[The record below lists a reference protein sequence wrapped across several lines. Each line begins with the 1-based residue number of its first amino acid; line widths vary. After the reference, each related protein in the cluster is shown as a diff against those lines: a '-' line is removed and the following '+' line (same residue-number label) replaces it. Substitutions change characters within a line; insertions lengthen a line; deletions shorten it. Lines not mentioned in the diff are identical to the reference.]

1 MASTI
6 QLKTGTGSAVP
17 SSLTQ
22 GEVAINIDNGLVYY
36 GSGSGNAVKKL
47 DSFTHITASGTISA
61 AKLVVTEITSSR
73 ITSSVVV
80 TSGSNIFGDT
90 IADTHTFNGHITGS
104 NISASG
110 TGSFGM
116 LIIDQNI
123 TASGNISSSATGS
136 FGMLFVDQNITASN
150 ISASGTI
157 LSENITVTDITVN
170 DDLTVNDNIQL
181 ADNSKI
187 ISSNNSTTFIELQN
201 DDGFNIQTN
210 NVEIFSIFSSG
221 VVVNDA
227 GQPSADFRIES
238 DSDTHAFF
246 VDSGANKIAI
256 GTGTVGNSLLTIDGD
271 VTTTSITASSTVS
284 ASAIHADN
292 LIGNSA
298 GPTGL
303 HVQGEITASGNISSS
318 ATGSFG
324 MLIVDQNITASGNI
338 SSSGTISANSGS
350 FNYIESIDKIQHT
363 GDANTGLDF
372 ASDTVSIQGNN
383 VTIAT
388 FASNR
393 VELNKRTL
401 IDAHLTASGNIS
413 SSETV
418 KSMTGSFN
426 HIIVGNTQYN
436 GNTFITSGD
445 IVFDSSADIQLDAA
459 GGNIEFKDAGTSQ
472 LTLDMDGTA
481 GAQVI
486 KLEVS
491 GDDLI
496 FKNQGGDSVLTLKSE
511 GQTEIHS
518 NVTAS
523 GNISSSGFIG
533 APIQLVTHAWY
544 SAYAAADWGLDKLTN
559 GDDNFGWADRAWDDA
574 VDKADADAG
583 NGNTGTFTNNDFNKG
598 VRINHDV
605 IDIELIG
612 TLRPNSSVTQLNYY
626 IYKGTPYAGGNT
638 STITFLA
645 SASSATTTTSR
656 PNDIYITGSTGLQAN
671 KGDYLYIFANA
682 DLGSGNIKGSYTVTA
697 KTRA

>member
-1 MASTI
+1 MYRTPGGDPFSVRSNGAGFAEVKIGSDTTKNDPNAHAGSFGRGTVVKIPGHISASNQNTPHHI
-6 QLKTGTGSAVP
+6 GGTLKIYSGSY
-17 SSLTQ
+17 
-22 GEVAINIDNGLVYY
+22 AIHLF
-36 GSGSGNAVKKL
+36 GSGSVGQRG
-47 DSFTHITASGTISA
+47 SI
-61 AKLVVTEITSSR
+61 
-73 ITSSVVV
+73 
-80 TSGSNIFGDT
+80 SGSG
-90 IADTHTFNGHITGS
+90 GGSITGFRNIIGVDTVGS
-104 NISASG
+104 TVSGYKTGSFGSVHTTGNISASG
-110 TGSFGM
+110 TITANKIETDNLVGHVGDANTGLKFAADTVTIEGNGVNIARFNTSNIE
-116 LIIDQNI
+116 LNKPIITDI
-123 TASGNISSSATGS
+123 TASGNIS
-136 FGMLFVDQNITASN
+136 
-150 ISASGTI
+150 ASGVI
-157 LSENITVTDITVN
+157 ISDKYQFSENTGNTYLEKTGTSG
-170 DDLTVNDNIQL
+170 LTV
-181 ADNSKI
+181 K
-187 ISSNNSTTFIELQN
+187 F
-201 DDGFNIQTN
+201 
-210 NVEIFSIFSSG
+210 
-221 VVVNDA
+221 
-227 GQPSADFRIES
+227 
-238 DSDTHAFF
+238 
-246 VDSGANKIAI
+246 
-256 GTGTVGNSLLTIDGD
+256 GTSRFT
-271 VTTTSITASSTVS
+271 
-284 ASAIHADN
+284 
-292 LIGNSA
+292 
-298 GPTGL
+298 
-303 HVQGEITASGNISSS
+303 GEITASG
-318 ATGSFG
+318 
-324 MLIVDQNITASGNI
+324 DI
-338 SSSGTISANSGS
+338 SSSGTITGNDLRIKDQILRKNNNVIEAPSAGFSTTA
-350 FNYIESIDKIQHT
+350 ITASI
-363 GDANTGLDF
+363 
-372 ASDTVSIQGNN
+372 VSISGRIFTNLPAGTDNSVVVNSNGQL
-383 VTIAT
+383 VTDEAQAAIFGSDPILT
-388 FASNR
+388 QVLEASAEN
-393 VELNKRTL
+393 
-401 IDAHLTASGNIS
+401 LTAGQATTATNVIVTANNSTNESNFITFVDAGSGAKGIETDTALRYNPATNGITLGQISASSDIS
-413 SSETV
+413 SSGTV
-418 KSMTGSFN
+418 QSTTGSFN
-426 HIIVGNTQYN
+426 HISIGNTQFN
-436 GNTFITSGD
+436 GNTFTTTGD
-445 IVFDSSADIQLDAA
+445 IVLDTNTDIQLDAA
-459 GGNIEFKDAGTSQ
+459 GGNIEFKDAGTLQ